1 MIFIE
6 GPRGI
11 SPFPSGLGVARPRSE
26 PRLLCCSGRVPPA
39 SARRIATVEAIRSQ
53 GSTERVALV
62 RVAGLVAGREPAL
75 TLLRRAMRPGL
86 GVRCSLDRLLDP
98 VIPDRRG
105 GIERTRDI
113 GLADLG
119 QEAG

>member
-1 MIFIE
+1 
-6 GPRGI
+6 
-11 SPFPSGLGVARPRSE
+11 
-26 PRLLCCSGRVPPA
+26 
-39 SARRIATVEAIRSQ
+39 IATVEAIRSQ

-119 QEAG
+119 PEAGVHGMRGPHSGVAVGLQLGSDTLALGSLTAAARFQG